1 MKIILNTGSA
11 GGNGNHSQNPAH
23 TVRPAGSP
31 GFLAVRLSLY
41 MGRDGAA
48 VAEVRTRSLAA
59 LPRARQCATVQT
71 GRPCRTL

>member
-1 MKIILNTGSA
+1 MGIILRIPRIRFA
-11 GGNGNHSQNPAH
+11 LP
-23 TVRPAGSP
+23 VRPV
-31 GFLAVRLSLY
+31 FLAVRLSLY